1 MSKIKSYIAL
11 FETDPQVKSLGVV
24 LPQFPGFI
32 TTGNNFEQAY
42 RNAQELL
49 QIASIEYAKNGG
61 RFPEPQSLEEIKE
74 TWEDWDEWQNNYQF
88 MVVPVN
94 FFPSSKPVKYSL
106 YLDQNLMSM
115 VDRVTDNRSRF
126 FADAARAAL
135 GCDKS

>member
-1 MSKIKSYIAL
+1 MSKIKTYIAL

-42 RNAQELL
+42 RKTQELL
-49 QIASIEYAKNGG
+49 QIVSVEYAQNGQQ
-61 RFPEPQSLEEIKE
+61 FLEPQTLEQIKE
-74 TWEDWDEWQNNYQF
+74 TWEDWDEWVNNYQF
-88 MVVPVN
+88 MIVPVS
-94 FFPSSKPVKYSL
+94 FLLSSKPVKYSL

-115 VDRVTDNRSRF
+115 VDNVTDNRSRF

-135 GCDKS
+135 GCD